1 MEYMLAF
8 FSIGNIDPLEIIQFL
23 VILFLSISF
32 HEAAHAWM
40 AYRCGDDTAK
50 MLGRLTLNPAVHID
64 PIGTI
69 LMPLLMIL
77 FRFPL
82 IGWGKPCP
90 VNPSRFHNYMKG
102 EVLVSLAGPGS
113 NIVLVIAG
121 SLALR
126 VLLVL
131 AKAGMNV
138 NVLIGFFGSFVELN
152 IVLCIF
158 NLVPI
163 PPLDGSH
170 VLRLMLS
177 TNAGR
182 TYDMLFR
189 GPIGMIALLLLIQ
202 TGLLSPI
209 FNLGFS
215 VVNWI
220 LNL

>member
-1 MEYMLAF
+1 MTYLLAF

-23 VILFLSISF
+23 VILFLSVSF

-50 MLGRLTLNPAVHID
+50 MLGRLTLNPAAHID

-69 LMPLLMIL
+69 LMPLLIVL
-77 FRFPL
+77 FNFPL

-90 VNPSRFHNYMKG
+90 VNPHRFHNYMKG
-102 EVLVSLAGPGS
+102 EILVSLAGPAS
-113 NIVLVIAG
+113 NIVLVIGG

-126 VLLVL
+126 ILFAL
-131 AKAGMNV
+131 ARTGIDV
-138 NVLIGFFGSFVELN
+138 SVLIGFFGSFVVLN

-170 VLRLMLS
+170 VLRFMLNM
-177 TNAGR
+177 NAR
-182 TYDMLFR
+182 RKYDMLFR
-189 GPIGMIALLLLIQ
+189 GPIGMFALLLIVWS
-202 TGLLSPI
+202 GLLTPI
-209 FNLGFS
+209 FIFGWK
-215 VVNWI
+215 VVEWI
-220 LNL
+220 VHL

>member
-1 MEYMLAF
+1 MAYILAF
-8 FSIGNIDPLEIIQFL
+8 FSLSSINPLQIIQFL

-50 MLGRLTLNPAVHID
+50 MLGRLTLNPIVHID

-69 LMPLLMIL
+69 LMPLMMIL
-77 FRFPL
+77 FSFPL
-82 IGWGKPCP
+82 IGWGRPCP
-90 VNPSRFHNYMKG
+90 VNPSKFHNYIKG
-102 EVLVSLAGPGS
+102 EVLVSLAGPAS
-113 NIVLVIAG
+113 NIVLVVAG

-131 AKAGMNV
+131 AKTGMNV
-138 NVLIGFFGSFVELN
+138 DILLSFFGSFVGLN

-170 VLRLMLS
+170 VLRLMIS
-177 TNAGR
+177 ANARR

-189 GPIGMIALLLLIQ
+189 GPIGIIALLLIVRS
-202 TGLLSPI
+202 GLLSPI
-209 FNLGFS
+209 FNLGWNI
-215 VVNWI
+215 VEWI